1 MTVSQHLKE
10 EEDRGHWGSR
20 VEFLL
25 SCVGFSVGLGN
36 VWRFPFL
43 AYENG
48 GGAFLIPYV
57 ILLGRLEYGYH
68 GLDFLLLYSAG
79 GQAHVL
85 HGGSSRSVWP
95 SGSFAGVDRDAAL
108 CGGGGGRHGHHLPH
122 CSHLL

>member
-1 MTVSQHLKE
+1 MYVKLNTLQCQKE
-10 EEDRGHWGSR
+10 EEEERGHWGSR

-57 ILLGRLEYGYH
+57 ILLGK
-68 GLDFLLLYSAG
+68 
-79 GQAHVL
+79 
-85 HGGSSRSVWP
+85 
-95 SGSFAGVDRDAAL
+95 
-108 CGGGGGRHGHHLPH
+108 C
-122 CSHLL
+122 